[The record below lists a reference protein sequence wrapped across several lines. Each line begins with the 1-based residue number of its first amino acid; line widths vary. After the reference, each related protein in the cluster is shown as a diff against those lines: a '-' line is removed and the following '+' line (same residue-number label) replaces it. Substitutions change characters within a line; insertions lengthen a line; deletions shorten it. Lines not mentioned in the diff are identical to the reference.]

1 MKRFPLFP
9 LSRFPALARA
19 AVGGAVALG
28 LAALGVFFF
37 GGQQDAADEFSASLL
52 TSSNASFD
60 LFYLQDDDP
69 TPGSGT
75 WEIPANVGGAVA
87 TLDIG
92 LVPNAN
98 TGNNLVQVDTA
109 EFLLAGVPTWLSY
122 DSIAS
127 SSDTF
132 TVDVVEADP
141 SGDARDIIIFVSP
154 EDFSGDGTDPN
165 TTISGVGNLLTGA
178 EIISVNFTV
187 ASIQNSAGP
196 GSEVGS
202 FDIFGTY
209 VGRDAEFTRHQLD
222 GDADGQDGGAGNV
235 IIQDSGI
242 VEPIIASAVPHS
254 ATEIRLSFEKAVDA
268 NTAQTAANYVVLSCD
283 DAACANPASLATPA
297 SAAFASDSTKTVVLT
312 LDAADALVDADTDPG
327 ASNIV
332 GPLNVYAV
340 QASNV
345 TESTG
350 TIAINASDNVSGS
363 FAYHV
368 PDIALA
374 ISAKDANGDAVTGD
388 IEVHHTLVA
397 TVTADTAG
405 SSYTL
410 HSSADGTASCSSAQ
424 EHIFNAVEAG
434 VSVEHEFSV
443 QSSGEYSFVVCGGSD
458 ADGVVGASNS
468 EAVTIIPETINIQ
481 LSLASAADGSLD
493 FDTKDTLAFSITAD
507 FSNPSRSSGN
517 LSIKVDSC
525 DASSRQIGSGTVTQ
539 FDAADVDGTTT
550 QIDIAATDIGVNTN
564 GYSVV
569 ACVESGTASD
579 ESGSVGFSIDWALP
593 EVTAP
598 ETKTLQTTDE
608 TSITVTSDIAG
619 SLIVKSFDASFSSTP
634 SCSTGTTIYSSIED
648 AESFTVPLIGGLVW
662 DGSAYHANGLAQG
675 EHTLLACVESA
686 ESAYEKQS
694 SAEITVTVEPA
705 TAPTV
710 SGQLGWSGTQEM
722 GDDIELTVTSSIKQS
737 TNGTAAY
744 AELFAFESTV
754 TANSCADS
762 ASAFAQLG
770 NAGDVDATSG
780 KRIFEFNTTDLGDG
794 SYVLR
799 ACVTANNATGE
810 NATAWGLEVADYYA
824 PVASLTPVTASIDT
838 TQSVEF
844 TVSEMGNVPVSDGL
858 VANVYDISSNI
869 NLTCASDLS
878 NLDYNA
884 YNLTDENN
892 KQASFTLAGDQ
903 ASGGTLAAGSYT
915 YLACV
920 TRTKGEVD
928 ITSEGSTATLTVSP
942 AGAPGVSGATA
953 TPSPAYPNDEVTVT
967 AMVTQGTSAWD
978 AGEGSATL
986 YLDVD
991 SCSAADINGATQ
1003 LGEVFTLGSSSVSG
1017 ETVTFI
1023 FDASALGSFATHSLR
1038 VCASANNSESGTAT
1052 VNMDYTDYETPIVTA
1067 TITPASI
1074 YTNEQAIIK
1083 VESDYDGDVAV
1094 YTNESS
1100 CDVNSTPVF
1109 TGSIGNGDT
1118 ANIGGSVSFN
1128 ILGEYHA
1135 GGTFAAGDYNF
1146 IACVDRGESYGNKTG
1161 SDTATLEVQQTEKPV
1176 VNSATASPAI
1186 AYPDQTVTV
1195 TATITDGGSS
1205 WNDNEGTATLYMDAN
1220 SCSDLSGAVPLG
1232 DTFFLGASSS
1242 TQNATFTF
1250 LANDLGSF
1258 GTHELHV
1265 CASANGSESG
1275 SATVD
1280 VEYNNLEVT
1289 AQMQK
1294 SVIDTTQSTNL
1305 IIWSNAPASLL
1316 ELYQTY
1322 ATSCSVASESD
1333 LLTSTNDAGILAML
1347 NTSGG
1352 VVFGMI
1358 GEHASGGSF
1367 AQGNYQFLACVTS
1380 EGGSTEVGATA
1391 TLEVTSAAPPVVT
1404 ADTAD
1409 LGEVYPNQEVTVTAT
1424 VTEGGS
1430 SWTTGSASLYLNISS
1445 CSTASTNAQLG
1456 STQVLGA
1463 STAFTKGE
1471 EVRFTFS
1478 SSDLVDASGELSFEG
1493 HDLLVCATANDVTS
1507 IDNADATTTITLK
1520 NFEIPVVNAS
1530 LADTS
1535 ISTAESTTLNI
1546 TSNIAGT
1553 LAVYQTSIT
1562 FCNDHD
1568 LPAVFHTNANVATS
1582 FSVDLVGEH
1591 ATNGDLAA
1599 GTYTYLAC
1607 VTSTN
1612 GQTGGSM
1619 DANDAQSATLTVTD
1633 VDAASVQLSLSPSGE
1648 VAKNTEITA
1657 TITSDQVNADGA
1669 DTMATLHKDACDG
1682 EQFGLQTLLSGDAL
1696 SGYEATISFAATE
1709 TMNMVAC
1716 ATVNGK
1722 EGVSDQATI
1731 TVKEDEVVV
1740 VEGEDIKIT
1749 TTTSSGE
1756 TATLTADAGQVSS
1769 GTTLT
1774 LVDLEVEESES
1785 LPEEAINAVEIE
1797 IDGNLNGSLT
1807 LGIPTE
1813 GNKLEE
1819 SMELQKWD
1827 KTTGEWVTVGEAT
1840 LSEDGTTYNADITE
1854 SGKYAL
1860 VDLAE
1865 ARKDIDEDG
1874 GTVTVEDGDLAG
1886 TTVEFPTDA
1895 MDGKAQVAVLEPDPS
1910 ILPDDSLGAVEIV
1923 AEQEDFGD
1931 KYVTIVIPSA
1941 APGANENPVVTF
1953 YDEDDYDKDGIT
1965 DEWISDG
1972 IRNTKFI
1979 NENIDECKAANGG
1992 CAPTPDPLASV
2003 SNWFIEFETNH
2014 FTIFGASSEP
2024 APEAGATPVGI
2035 RIADGET
2042 FRLGYRQT
2050 LALRPAGGT
2059 GPYTLSVSP
2068 ADSGSF
2074 TTLDGTLIESGIT
2087 EVAELED
2094 FVFVPDTPVIGND
2107 GRNGIVLTLT
2117 DTKGTSDDASDDEQA
2132 SMTLDLLR
2140 RGNMIDL
2147 DESFTNGNDG
2157 NQVMA
2162 GWNESAPFVPTVT
2175 GEESGTLSSVGI
2187 RLDFSPNKTLR
2198 LLRQQTLVFSA
2209 GTGDSHAVSLS
2220 DSSAGEIVS
2229 GNDGT
2234 YTFIPSTADN
2244 GGKQTTIII
2253 TETTDD
2259 SQETTAIPVYIL
2271 ARGNTYD
2278 KEDSDGL
2285 TTGLDANEIMAG
2297 WKNE

>member
-75 WEIPANVGGAVA
+75 WEIPANVGGAAA

-268 NTAQTAANYVVLSCD
+268 TTAQTAANYVVLSCD

-493 FDTKDTLAFSITAD
+493 FDTKDTLLFSVTAD
-507 FSNPSRSSGN
+507 FSNPSRGGGK
-517 LSIKVDSC
+517 LSLKVDSC
-525 DASSRQIGSGTVTQ
+525 DASSREIDSGTVTQ
-539 FDAADVDGTTT
+539 LDAADVDGTTT

-579 ESGSVGFSIDWALP
+579 ESAPVGFSIHWALP
-593 EVTAP
+593 LVSAP
-598 ETKTLQTTDE
+598 ENATLQTTDE

-619 SLIVKSFDASFSSTP
+619 SLIVKAFDASFSSAP

-648 AESFTVPLIGGLVW
+648 ADSFTVPLIGGLVW
-662 DGSAYHANGLAQG
+662 DENAKDYHANGLAQG
-675 EHTLLACVESA
+675 EHTLLACIETA

-722 GDDIELTVTSSIKQS
+722 GDDISLTVTSSIKES

-744 AELFAFESTV
+744 AELFAFESTADA
-754 TANSCADS
+754 TSCADLGS
-762 ASAFAQLG
+762 ALTELG

-810 NATAWGLEVADYYA
+810 NTTAWGLEVADYYA

-844 TVSEMGNVPVSDGL
+844 TVSEMGDVPVSDGL

-878 NLDYNA
+878 NLDYDA
-884 YNLTDENN
+884 YKLTDENN
-892 KQASFTLAGDQ
+892 KQTTFTLAGDQ
-903 ASGGTLAAGSYT
+903 VTDDGLAAGSYT

-1017 ETVTFI
+1017 ESASFT
-1023 FDASALGSFATHSLR
+1023 FDASQLGSFATHSLR

-1083 VESDYDGDVAV
+1083 VESDYDGDVVV

-1305 IIWSNAPASLL
+1305 IISSNAPASLL

-1333 LLTSTNDAGILAML
+1333 RLTSTNDAGILAML

-1352 VVFGMI
+1352 VVFGII

-1430 SWTTGSASLYLNISS
+1430 SWTTGSATLYVDANS
-1445 CSTASTNAQLG
+1445 CSTSDIASATQLG
-1456 STQVLGA
+1456 DTFTLGA
-1463 STAFTKGE
+1463 SSSAQE
-1471 EVRFTFS
+1471 ARFTF
-1478 SSDLVDASGELSFEG
+1478 LASTLGSFG
-1493 HDLLVCATANDVTS
+1493 DYDLLVCATANDVTS
-1507 IDNADATTTITLK
+1507 TDNGAATSTITLK
-1520 NFEIPVVNAS
+1520 DFETPVVNAF
-1530 LADTS
+1530 LADAS
-1535 ISTAESTTLNI
+1535 ITTAEDTTLTV
-1546 TSNIAGT
+1546 TSDLAGT
-1553 LAVYQTSIT
+1553 LKVYQTSIT
-1562 FCNDHD
+1562 SCGALN
-1568 LPAVFHTNANVATS
+1568 LPANPYTDNTLATS
-1582 FSVDLVGEH
+1582 FSVSLAGEET
-1591 ATNGDLAA
+1591 ADGDLAA

-1607 VTSTN
+1607 VTSAD
-1612 GQTGGSM
+1612 GKTGGSM
-1619 DANDAQSATLTVTD
+1619 DAEGALPATLNVTE
-1633 VDAASVQLSLSPSGE
+1633 VDAAVLGISLDPAGE

-1657 TITSDQVNADGA
+1657 TVTSDQVNADA
-1669 DTMATLHKDACDG
+1669 DKKTTVTLHKNSCGESQVGSSAELQADG
-1682 EQFGLQTLLSGDAL
+1682 Q
-1696 SGYEATISFAATE
+1696 SGYIATINFTATE
-1709 TMNMVAC
+1709 TGTMNIVAC
-1716 ATVNGK
+1716 ANINGK
-1722 EGVSDQATI
+1722 NSIGSATI
-1731 TVKEDEVVV
+1731 TVKEDEVVIV
-1740 VEGEDIKIT
+1740 DTNTQTEVT
-1749 TTTSSGE
+1749 TTTTDGE

-1807 LGIPTE
+1807 LGVPTE

-1827 KTTGEWVTVGEAT
+1827 ETTGEWVTVGEAT

-1865 ARKDIDEDG
+1865 ARKDIDSRG
-1874 GTVTVEDGDLAG
+1874 GTVAVTEGELAG
-1886 TTVEFPTDA
+1886 TTVEFPEDA
-1895 MDGKAQVAVLEPDPS
+1895 VEDSQVAVLEPDPS

-1931 KYVTIVIPSA
+1931 EYVTIVIPSA
-1941 APGANENPVVTF
+1941 APGANENPVVEY
-1953 YDEDDYDKDGIT
+1953 YDEVEGI
-1965 DEWISDG
+1965 WKSDG

-2024 APEAGATPVGI
+2024 APEPGETPVGI

-2074 TTLDGTLIESGIT
+2074 TDLDGNAIT
-2087 EVAELED
+2087 QVAELED
-2094 FVFVPDTPVIGND
+2094 FVFVPDVVAIGNA
-2107 GRNGIVLTLT
+2107 GRSDISITAT
-2117 DTKGTSDDASDDEQA
+2117 DSSDSAATSLSI
-2132 SMTLDLLR
+2132 DLLR
-2140 RGNMIDL
+2140 KGDVL
-2147 DESFTNGNDG
+2147 DEGDNLTQLKDLSMVAQGWNSGQTANASPTAIGSDEGGNSDSAAGLRLELSTGTAMQLLNGQSFTFSSGVDG
-2157 NQVMA
+2157 GTAQLV
-2162 GWNESAPFVPTVT
+2162 ST
-2175 GEESGTLSSVGI
+2175 GESDTNTADFTLT
-2187 RLDFSPNKTLR
+2187 NN
-2198 LLRQQTLVFSA
+2198 Q
-2209 GTGDSHAVSLS
+2209 
-2220 DSSAGEIVS
+2220 
-2229 GNDGT
+2229 DGT
-2234 YTFIPSTADN
+2234 YTLLASANRTQSNEVFIQMTD
-2244 GGKQTTIII
+2244 GTRTTTI
-2253 TETTDD
+2253 
-2259 SQETTAIPVYIL
+2259 AVYAL
-2271 ARGNTYD
+2271 RKGDTGVTFGNT
-2278 KEDSDGL
+2278 ELSDL
-2285 TTGLDANEIMAG
+2285 SDIALG
-2297 WKNE
+2297 WSR

>member
-28 LAALGVFFF
+28 LVALGVLLF
-37 GGQQDAADEFSASLL
+37 GSQDEAPEEFSASLL

-75 WEIPANVGGAVA
+75 WEIPANVGGAAA

-109 EFLLAGVPTWLSY
+109 EFLLAGVPTWLAYS
-122 DSIAS
+122 SIAA
-127 SSDTF
+127 SSDAF
-132 TVDVVEADP
+132 TVDVVEGAE
-141 SGDARDIIIFVSP
+141 SGGARDITIFVSP
-154 EDFSGDGTDPN
+154 EEFSGDGSSPD

-178 EIISVNFTV
+178 EVISVNFEIASVQGSV
-187 ASIQNSAGP
+187 AGDQ
-196 GSEVGS
+196 VGS

-209 VGRDAEFTRHQLD
+209 VARDADFTRYQLD
-222 GDADGQDGGAGNV
+222 GNGDGQDGGAGAV
-235 IIQDSGI
+235 TIEDSGI
-242 VEPIIASAVPHS
+242 VAPIIASAVPHS
-254 ATEIRLSFEKAVDA
+254 STEIRLSFEKAVDA
-268 NTAQTAANYVVLSCD
+268 TTAQTAANYVVLSCD
-283 DAACANPASLATPA
+283 DSVCASPTSSAAPASV
-297 SAAFASDSTKTVVLT
+297 AFASESTKTVVLT
-312 LDAADALVDADTDPG
+312 LDSANAMVDADSAFD
-327 ASNIV
+327 ASSV
-332 GPLNVYAV
+332 VDPLNFYAV
-340 QASNV
+340 QVSNV
-345 TESTG
+345 AESTG
-350 TIAINASDNVSGS
+350 IIVIEAANNTSASFS
-363 FAYHV
+363 YHE
-368 PDIALA
+368 PDIALVVT
-374 ISAKDANGDAVTGD
+374 AKDLDGNVIDENADS
-388 IEVHHTLVA
+388 IEVHDIFVA
-397 TVTADTAG
+397 EITADTAG
-405 SSYTL
+405 SYFL
-410 HSSADGTASCSSAQ
+410 HASANGTATCSSTQ
-424 EHIFNAVEAG
+424 EHSLVLAAG
-434 VSVEHEFSV
+434 VTATHEFSFE
-443 QSSGEYSFVVCGGSD
+443 SSGTYSFVVCGGSD
-458 ADGVVGASNS
+458 ADGVVAASNEVS
-468 EAVTIIPETINIQ
+468 KTTIPETIDVQ
-481 LSLASAADGSLD
+481 LSLATADDGSYT
-493 FDTKDTLAFSITAD
+493 FDTKDTLLFSVTAD
-507 FSNPSRSSGN
+507 FSNPSRGGGR
-517 LSIKVDSC
+517 LSLKVDSC
-525 DASSRQIGSGTVTQ
+525 DASSRQIDSGTVTQ

-579 ESGSVGFSIDWALP
+579 ESAPVGFSIDWALP
-593 EVTAP
+593 VVGAP
-598 ETKTLQTTDE
+598 ENATLQTTEE
-608 TSITVTSDIAG
+608 TQITVTSDIAG
-619 SLIVKSFDASFSSTP
+619 SLIVKAFDASFSSTP
-634 SCSTGTTIYSSIED
+634 SCATGNTLYSSTVD
-648 AESFTVPLIGGLVW
+648 AKSFSVPLIGGLVW
-662 DGSAYHANGLAQG
+662 DENAKDYHANGLAEG
-675 EHTLLACVESA
+675 THTLLACVETA

-967 AMVTQGTSAWD
+967 ATVTQGTSAWD

-986 YLDVD
+986 YLGAD

-1003 LGEVFTLGSSSVSG
+1003 LGEVFSLGNSSASGETASFTFDASTLGSFG
-1017 ETVTFI
+1017 
-1023 FDASALGSFATHSLR
+1023 THTLR

-1052 VNMDYTDYETPIVTA
+1052 VNMDYTDYETPTVTA

-1083 VESDYDGDVAV
+1083 VESDYDGDVVV

-1109 TGSIGNGDT
+1109 TGSIDNGDT

-1176 VNSATASPAI
+1176 VSSATASPAI

-1289 AQMQK
+1289 AQMQN

-1305 IIWSNAPASLL
+1305 IISSNAPASLL

-1333 LLTSTNDAGILAML
+1333 RLISTNDAGTLAML
-1347 NTSGG
+1347 NTSDG
-1352 VVFGMI
+1352 VAFGII

-1430 SWTTGSASLYLNISS
+1430 SWTTGSATLYVDANS
-1445 CSTASTNAQLG
+1445 CSTSDIASATQLG
-1456 STQVLGA
+1456 DTFTLGA
-1463 STAFTKGE
+1463 SSSAQE
-1471 EVRFTFS
+1471 ARFTF
-1478 SSDLVDASGELSFEG
+1478 LASTLGSFG
-1493 HDLLVCATANDVTS
+1493 DYDLLVCATANDVTS
-1507 IDNADATTTITLK
+1507 TDNGAATSTITLK
-1520 NFEIPVVNAS
+1520 DFETPVVNAF
-1530 LADTS
+1530 LADAS
-1535 ISTAESTTLNI
+1535 ITTAEDTTLTV
-1546 TSNIAGT
+1546 TSDLAGT
-1553 LAVYQTSIT
+1553 LKVYQTSIT
-1562 FCNDHD
+1562 SCGALN
-1568 LPAVFHTNANVATS
+1568 LPANPYTDNTLATS
-1582 FSVDLVGEH
+1582 FSVSLAGEET
-1591 ATNGDLAA
+1591 ADGDLAA

-1607 VTSTN
+1607 VTSAD
-1612 GQTGGSM
+1612 GKTGGSM
-1619 DANDAQSATLTVTD
+1619 DAEGALPATLNVTE
-1633 VDAASVQLSLSPSGE
+1633 VDAAVLGISLDPAGE

-1657 TITSDQVNADGA
+1657 TVTSDQVNADA
-1669 DTMATLHKDACDG
+1669 DKKTTVTLHKNSCGESQVGSSAELQADG
-1682 EQFGLQTLLSGDAL
+1682 Q
-1696 SGYEATISFAATE
+1696 SGYIATINFTATE
-1709 TMNMVAC
+1709 TGTMNIVAC
-1716 ATVNGK
+1716 ANINGK
-1722 EGVSDQATI
+1722 NSIGSATI
-1731 TVKEDEVVV
+1731 TVKEDEVVIV
-1740 VEGEDIKIT
+1740 DTNTQTEVT
-1749 TTTSSGE
+1749 TTTTDGE

-1807 LGIPTE
+1807 LGVPTE

-1827 KTTGEWVTVGEAT
+1827 ETTGEWVTVGEAT

-1865 ARKDIDEDG
+1865 ARKDIDSRG
-1874 GTVTVEDGDLAG
+1874 GTVAVTEGELAG
-1886 TTVEFPTDA
+1886 TTVEFPEDA
-1895 MDGKAQVAVLEPDPS
+1895 VEDSQVAVLEPDPS

-1931 KYVTIVIPSA
+1931 EYVTIVIPSA
-1941 APGANENPVVTF
+1941 APGANENPVVEY
-1953 YDEDDYDKDGIT
+1953 YDEVEGI
-1965 DEWISDG
+1965 WKSDG

-2024 APEAGATPVGI
+2024 APEPGETPVGI

-2074 TTLDGTLIESGIT
+2074 TDLDGNAIT
-2087 EVAELED
+2087 QVAELED
-2094 FVFVPDTPVIGND
+2094 FVFVPDVVAIGNA
-2107 GRNGIVLTLT
+2107 GRSDISITAT
-2117 DTKGTSDDASDDEQA
+2117 DSSDSAATSLSI
-2132 SMTLDLLR
+2132 DLLR
-2140 RGNMIDL
+2140 KGDVL
-2147 DESFTNGNDG
+2147 DEGDNLTQLKDLSMVAQGWNSGQTANASPTAIGSDEGGNSDSAAGLRLELSTGTAMQLLNGQSFTFSSGVDG
-2157 NQVMA
+2157 GTAQLV
-2162 GWNESAPFVPTVT
+2162 ST
-2175 GEESGTLSSVGI
+2175 GESDTNTADFTLT
-2187 RLDFSPNKTLR
+2187 NN
-2198 LLRQQTLVFSA
+2198 Q
-2209 GTGDSHAVSLS
+2209 
-2220 DSSAGEIVS
+2220 
-2229 GNDGT
+2229 DGT
-2234 YTFIPSTADN
+2234 YTLLASANRTQSNEVFIQMTD
-2244 GGKQTTIII
+2244 GTRTTTI
-2253 TETTDD
+2253 
-2259 SQETTAIPVYIL
+2259 AVYAL
-2271 ARGNTYD
+2271 RKGDTGVTFGNT
-2278 KEDSDGL
+2278 ELSDL
-2285 TTGLDANEIMAG
+2285 SDIALG
-2297 WKNE
+2297 WSR

>member
-28 LAALGVFFF
+28 LVALGVLLF
-37 GGQQDAADEFSASLL
+37 GSQDEAPEEFSASLL
-52 TSSNASFD
+52 TSGDTTSFKASFD
-60 LFYLQDDDP
+60 LFYLQSDDP
-69 TPGSGT
+69 TVGSGT
-75 WEIPANVGGAVA
+75 WSIPANAANAAA

-92 LVPNAN
+92 LVPNTN
-98 TGNNLVQVDTA
+98 ESDDFIQVDTA
-109 EFLLAGVPTWLSY
+109 EFLLAGVPTWLAYS
-122 DSIAS
+122 SIAA
-127 SSDTF
+127 SSDAF
-132 TVDVVEADP
+132 TVDVVEGAE
-141 SGDARDIIIFVSP
+141 SGGARDITIFVSP
-154 EDFSGDGTDPN
+154 EEFSGDGSNPD

-178 EIISVNFTV
+178 EVISVNFEIASVQGSV
-187 ASIQNSAGP
+187 AGDQ
-196 GSEVGS
+196 VGS

-209 VGRDAEFTRHQLD
+209 VARDADFTRYQLD
-222 GDADGQDGGAGNV
+222 GNGDGQDGGAGAV
-235 IIQDSGI
+235 IIEDSGI
-242 VEPIIASAVPHS
+242 VAPVIASAVPHS
-254 ATEIRLSFEKAVDA
+254 STEIRLTFEKAVDA
-268 NTAQTAANYVVLSCD
+268 TTAQTAAHYLVYSCD
-283 DAACANPASLATPA
+283 DSVCASPTSSAAPASV
-297 SAAFASDSTKTVVLT
+297 AFASDSTKTVVLT
-312 LDAADALVDADTDPG
+312 LDDADALIDADTDFD
-327 ASNIV
+327 ASSV
-332 GPLNVYAV
+332 APLNVYAV

-368 PDIALA
+368 PDIALVM
-374 ISAKDANGDAVTGD
+374 SAKDTNGNAVTGN
-388 IEVHHTLVA
+388 IEVYHTLVA

-405 SSYTL
+405 SYEL
-410 HSSADGTASCSSAQ
+410 HYESGDNPIARCDSPQ
-424 EHIFNAVEAG
+424 EHVFNVAEAG
-434 VSVEHEFSV
+434 VSVVHEFSFE
-443 QSSGEYSFVVCGGSD
+443 SSGTYSFVACGHSD
-458 ADGVVGASNS
+458 ADRVEGVSTPV
-468 EAVTIIPETINIQ
+468 EVIIAPETIDIQ
-481 LSLASAADGSLD
+481 ISLAADDDYDGDYD
-493 FDTKDTLAFSITAD
+493 FDTKDSLVFSVTAD
-507 FSNPSRSSGN
+507 FSNPSRSSEN

-525 DASSRQIGSGTVTQ
+525 DESSRQIGSGTVTQ
-539 FDAADVDGTTT
+539 LDAADVDGTTT
-550 QIDIAATDIGVNTN
+550 QINIAATYIGVNTN

-569 ACVESGTASD
+569 ACVESGMASD
-579 ESGSVGFSIDWALP
+579 ESAPVGFSIDWALP
-593 EVTAP
+593 VVGAP
-598 ETKTLQTTDE
+598 ENATLQTTEE
-608 TSITVTSDIAG
+608 TQITVTSDIAG
-619 SLIVKSFDASFSSTP
+619 SLIVKAFDASFSSTP

-662 DGSAYHANGLAQG
+662 DENAKDYHANGLAQG
-675 EHTLLACVESA
+675 EHTLLACVETA

-744 AELFAFESTV
+744 AELFAFESTI

-780 KRIFEFNTTDLGDG
+780 KRIFEFNTTDLGAG

-810 NATAWGLEVADYYA
+810 NTTAWGLEVADYYA

-844 TVSEMGNVPVSDGL
+844 TVSEMGDVPVSDGL

-967 AMVTQGTSAWD
+967 ATVTQGTSAWD

-986 YLDVD
+986 YLGAD

-1003 LGEVFTLGSSSVSG
+1003 LGEVFSLGNSSASGETASFTFDASTLGSFG
-1017 ETVTFI
+1017 
-1023 FDASALGSFATHSLR
+1023 THTLR

-1052 VNMDYTDYETPIVTA
+1052 VNMDYTDYETPTVTA

-1083 VESDYDGDVAV
+1083 VESDYDGDVVV

-1109 TGSIGNGDT
+1109 TGSIDNGDT

-1391 TLEVTSAAPPVVT
+1391 MLEVTSAAPPVVT

-1430 SWTTGSASLYLNISS
+1430 SWTSATANLYLDINSCDAASS
-1445 CSTASTNAQLG
+1445 DALLVSKALGTSSTSGETVDFSFAATE
-1456 STQVLGA
+1456 LGA
-1463 STAFTKGE
+1463 FGQ
-1471 EVRFTFS
+1471 
-1478 SSDLVDASGELSFEG
+1478 
-1493 HDLLVCATANDVTS
+1493 HNLLVCATANDVTS
-1507 IDNADATTTITLK
+1507 NEANAMAAITY
-1520 NFEIPVVNAS
+1520 NDFEIPVVDAFV
-1530 LADTS
+1530 ADTS

-1562 FCNDHD
+1562 SCNALN
-1568 LPAVFHTNANVATS
+1568 LPATSHTNATAATS

-1612 GQTGGSM
+1612 GKTGGSM

-1785 LPEEAINAVEIE
+1785 LPEEAINAVEID
-1797 IDGNLNGSLT
+1797 IDIDDNLNGSLT

-1886 TTVEFPTDA
+1886 TTVEFPTNA

-2003 SNWFIEFETNH
+2003 GNWFIEFETNH
-2014 FTIFGASSEP
+2014 FSKYTGRSEP
-2024 APEAGATPVGI
+2024 APEPGETPVGI

-2074 TTLDGTLIESGIT
+2074 TDLSGSAIT
-2087 EVAELED
+2087 QVAELED

-2117 DTKGTSDDASDDEQA
+2117 DTKGTNDDASDDEQA

>member
-28 LAALGVFFF
+28 LVALGVLLF
-37 GGQQDAADEFSASLL
+37 GSQDEAPEEFSASLL
-52 TSSNASFD
+52 TSGDTTSFKASFD
-60 LFYLQDDDP
+60 LFYLQSDDP
-69 TPGSGT
+69 TVGSGT
-75 WEIPANVGGAVA
+75 WSIPANAANAAA

-92 LVPNAN
+92 LVPNTN
-98 TGNNLVQVDTA
+98 ESDDFIQVDTA
-109 EFLLAGVPTWLSY
+109 EFLLAGVPTWLAYS
-122 DSIAS
+122 SIAA
-127 SSDTF
+127 SSDAF
-132 TVDVVEADP
+132 TVDVVEGAE
-141 SGDARDIIIFVSP
+141 SGGARDITIFVSP
-154 EDFSGDGTDPN
+154 EEFSGDGSSPD

-178 EIISVNFTV
+178 EVISVNFEIASVQGSV
-187 ASIQNSAGP
+187 AGDQ
-196 GSEVGS
+196 VGS

-209 VGRDAEFTRHQLD
+209 VARDADFTRYQLD
-222 GDADGQDGGAGNV
+222 GNGDGQDGGAGAV
-235 IIQDSGI
+235 TIEDSGI
-242 VEPIIASAVPHS
+242 VAPIIASAVPHS
-254 ATEIRLSFEKAVDA
+254 STEIRLTFEKAVDA
-268 NTAQTAANYVVLSCD
+268 TTAQTAANYVVLSCD
-283 DAACANPASLATPA
+283 DSVCASPTSSAAPASV
-297 SAAFASDSTKTVVLT
+297 AFASESTKTVVLT
-312 LDAADALVDADTDPG
+312 LDSANAMVDADSAFD
-327 ASNIV
+327 ASSV
-332 GPLNVYAV
+332 VDPLNFYAV
-340 QASNV
+340 QVSNV
-345 TESTG
+345 AESTG
-350 TIAINASDNVSGS
+350 IIVIEAANNTSASFS
-363 FAYHV
+363 YHE
-368 PDIALA
+368 PDIALVVT
-374 ISAKDANGDAVTGD
+374 AKDLDGNVIDENADS
-388 IEVHHTLVA
+388 IEVHDIFVA
-397 TVTADTAG
+397 EITADTAG
-405 SSYTL
+405 SYFL
-410 HSSADGTASCSSAQ
+410 HASANGTATCSSTQ
-424 EHIFNAVEAG
+424 EHSLVLAAG
-434 VSVEHEFSV
+434 VTATHEFSFE
-443 QSSGEYSFVVCGGSD
+443 SSGTYSFVVCGGSD
-458 ADGVVGASNS
+458 ADGVVAASNEVS
-468 EAVTIIPETINIQ
+468 KTTIPETIDVQ
-481 LSLASAADGSLD
+481 LSLATADDGSYT
-493 FDTKDTLAFSITAD
+493 FDTKDTLLFSVTAD
-507 FSNPSRSSGN
+507 FSNPSRGGGR
-517 LSIKVDSC
+517 LSLKVDSC
-525 DASSRQIGSGTVTQ
+525 DASSRQIDSGTVTQ

-579 ESGSVGFSIDWALP
+579 ESAPVGFSIDWALP
-593 EVTAP
+593 VVGAP
-598 ETKTLQTTDE
+598 ENATLQTTEE
-608 TSITVTSDIAG
+608 TQITVTSDIAG
-619 SLIVKSFDASFSSTP
+619 SLIVKAFDASFSSTP

-662 DGSAYHANGLAQG
+662 DENAKDYHANGLAQG
-675 EHTLLACVESA
+675 EHTLLACVETA

-705 TAPTV
+705 TPPTITVISNGGLGAGSQEVGNGITVKFTSDPGANLNGSDAAAKLIAFDKLNVANSCTDTADYTLAESNDNFSSESSLSFAAGDQLPVGEYIIRLCVTVDEVTSDESWNFEVEAFAAPTV
-710 SGQLGWSGTQEM
+710 SVEFDGSESNEQNI
-722 GDDIELTVTSSIKQS
+722 D
-737 TNGTAAY
+737 TNG
-744 AELFAFESTV
+744 
-754 TANSCADS
+754 S
-762 ASAFAQLG
+762 ATLNIS
-770 NAGDVDATSG
+770 
-780 KRIFEFNTTDLGDG
+780 
-794 SYVLR
+794 
-799 ACVTANNATGE
+799 ATGE
-810 NATAWGLEVADYYA
+810 NDLALALWN
-824 PVASLTPVTASIDT
+824 VTNELA
-838 TQSVEF
+838 E
-844 TVSEMGNVPVSDGL
+844 NR
-858 VANVYDISSNI
+858 
-869 NLTCASDLS
+869 TCSA
-878 NLDYNA
+878 
-884 YNLTDENN
+884 LTDESSLVDEDNDFHGTG
-892 KQASFTLAGDQ
+892 KFTSVPL
-903 ASGGTLAAGSYT
+903 SGAEYGLGTHT
-915 YLACV
+915 FLACV
-920 TRTKGEVD
+920 TRSHGDYTS
-928 ITSEGSTATLTVSP
+928 ISEGATATLTVSE
-942 AGAPGVSGATA
+942 PGTPSVVIAADFIPSGTIYPSTKITVEATA
-953 TPSPAYPNDEVTVT
+953 TATDFGGGLNDWSNADAELHANITSCPAPGASIITRADDSTSTLIATATSSASGETIEFPAFFAEILGVTEDGESQHNLVVCVT
-967 AMVTQGTSAWD
+967 A
-978 AGEGSATL
+978 
-986 YLDVD
+986 
-991 SCSAADINGATQ
+991 NGATGQ
-1003 LGEVFTLGSSSVSG
+1003 DSTEITLK
-1017 ETVTFI
+1017 
-1023 FDASALGSFATHSLR
+1023 
-1038 VCASANNSESGTAT
+1038 
-1052 VNMDYTDYETPIVTA
+1052 DYETPTVTA
-1067 TITPASI
+1067 TITPATI
-1074 YTNEQAIIK
+1074 DTTEIATLTM
-1083 VESDYDGDVAV
+1083 ESDYAGTLTV
-1094 YTNESS
+1094 YTGETFCEAADASHEYFS
-1100 CDVNSTPVF
+1100 
-1109 TGSIGNGDT
+1109 GSIA
-1118 ANIGGSVSFN
+1118 ANQAAP
-1128 ILGEYHA
+1128 LQLTGEHLTD
-1135 GGTFAAGDYNF
+1135 GEFAAGNYDF
-1146 IACVDRGESYGNKTG
+1146 LVCVNRGESYGNKTG
-1161 SDTATLEVQQTEKPV
+1161 SATDTLEVE
-1176 VNSATASPAI
+1176 PAD
-1186 AYPDQTVTV
+1186 PPQVSVT
-1195 TATITDGGSS
+1195 
-1205 WNDNEGTATLYMDAN
+1205 N
-1220 SCSDLSGAVPLG
+1220 
-1232 DTFFLGASSS
+1232 
-1242 TQNATFTF
+1242 
-1250 LANDLGSF
+1250 
-1258 GTHELHV
+1258 
-1265 CASANGSESG
+1265 
-1275 SATVD
+1275 
-1280 VEYNNLEVT
+1280 
-1289 AQMQK
+1289 
-1294 SVIDTTQSTNL
+1294 
-1305 IIWSNAPASLL
+1305 
-1316 ELYQTY
+1316 
-1322 ATSCSVASESD
+1322 
-1333 LLTSTNDAGILAML
+1333 
-1347 NTSGG
+1347 
-1352 VVFGMI
+1352 
-1358 GEHASGGSF
+1358 
-1367 AQGNYQFLACVTS
+1367 
-1380 EGGSTEVGATA
+1380 
-1391 TLEVTSAAPPVVT
+1391 
-1404 ADTAD
+1404 AD
-1409 LGEVYPNQEVTVTAT
+1409 LGEVYPDGTVELTAT
-1424 VTEGGS
+1424 IIQGES
-1430 SWTTGSASLYLNISS
+1430 SWTSATANLYLDINSCDAASS
-1445 CSTASTNAQLG
+1445 DALLVSK
-1456 STQVLGA
+1456 VLG
-1463 STAFTKGE
+1463 T
-1471 EVRFTFS
+1471 S
-1478 SSDLVDASGELSFEG
+1478 SASGETVDFSFAATELG
-1493 HDLLVCATANDVTS
+1493 AFGQHNLLVCATANDVTS
-1507 IDNADATTTITLK
+1507 NEANATAAITY
-1520 NFEIPVVNAS
+1520 NDFEIPVVDAFV
-1530 LADTS
+1530 ADTS

-1562 FCNDHD
+1562 SCNALN
-1568 LPAVFHTNANVATS
+1568 LPATSHTNATAATS

-1612 GQTGGSM
+1612 GKTGGSM

-1785 LPEEAINAVEIE
+1785 LPEEAINAVEID
-1797 IDGNLNGSLT
+1797 IDIDDNLNGSLT

-1827 KTTGEWVTVGEAT
+1827 ETTGEWVTVGEAT

-1886 TTVEFPTDA
+1886 TTVEFPTNA
-1895 MDGKAQVAVLEPDPS
+1895 MDGEAQVAVLEPDPS

-1931 KYVTIVIPSA
+1931 EYVTIVIPSA

-2003 SNWFIEFETNH
+2003 GNWFIEFETNH
-2014 FTIFGASSEP
+2014 FSIYTGSSEP
-2024 APEAGATPVGI
+2024 APEPGETPVGI

-2074 TTLDGTLIESGIT
+2074 TDLSGSAIT
-2087 EVAELED
+2087 QVAELED

-2117 DTKGTSDDASDDEQA
+2117 DTKGTNDDASDDEQA

>member
-75 WEIPANVGGAVA
+75 WEIPANVGGAAA

-242 VEPIIASAVPHS
+242 VEPVIASAVPHS

-268 NTAQTAANYVVLSCD
+268 NTAQMAANYVVLSCD

-593 EVTAP
+593 VVGAP
-598 ETKTLQTTDE
+598 ENATLQTTEE
-608 TSITVTSDIAG
+608 TQITVTSDIAG
-619 SLIVKSFDASFSSTP
+619 SLIVKAFDASFSSTP
-634 SCSTGTTIYSSIED
+634 SCSTGNTLYSSTVD
-648 AESFTVPLIGGLVW
+648 AKSFSVPLIGGLVW
-662 DGSAYHANGLAQG
+662 DENAKDYHANGLAQG
-675 EHTLLACVESA
+675 EHTLLACVETA

-762 ASAFAQLG
+762 TSAFAQLG
-770 NAGDVDATSG
+770 NAGDVDTTSG
-780 KRIFEFNTTDLGDG
+780 ERIFEFNTTDLGAG

-810 NATAWGLEVADYYA
+810 NTTAWGLEVADYYA

-838 TQSVEF
+838 TQSVQF
-844 TVSEMGNVPVSDGL
+844 TVEETDDVPVSDGL
-858 VANVYDISSNI
+858 VAKVYDISDNST
-869 NLTCASDLS
+869 LVCASDLS
-878 NLDYNA
+878 GRTIIHQDD
-884 YNLTDENN
+884 LTDQNN
-892 KQASFTLAGDQ
+892 KQTTFTLAGDQ
-903 ASGGTLAAGSYT
+903 VTDDGLAAGSYT

-967 AMVTQGTSAWD
+967 AIVTQGTSAWD

-991 SCSAADINGATQ
+991 SCSAADTAGATQ
-1003 LGEVFTLGSSSVSG
+1003 LGEVFSLGNSSASG
-1017 ETVTFI
+1017 ETASFT
-1023 FDASALGSFATHSLR
+1023 FDASQLGSFGTHELH
-1038 VCASANNSESGTAT
+1038 VCASANGSDSGADT
-1052 VNMDYTDYETPIVTA
+1052 VSVVYQDFETPIVTT

-1083 VESDYDGDVAV
+1083 VESDYDGDVVV

-1161 SDTATLEVQQTEKPV
+1161 SATATLEVQQTEKPV
-1176 VNSATASPAI
+1176 VSSATASPAI

-1305 IIWSNAPASLL
+1305 IISSNAPASLL

-1333 LLTSTNDAGILAML
+1333 RLTSTNDAGILAML

-1352 VVFGMI
+1352 VVFGII

-1430 SWTTGSASLYLNISS
+1430 SWTTGSATLYVDANS
-1445 CSTASTNAQLG
+1445 CSTSDIASATQLG
-1456 STQVLGA
+1456 DTFTLGA
-1463 STAFTKGE
+1463 SSSAQE
-1471 EVRFTFS
+1471 ARFTF
-1478 SSDLVDASGELSFEG
+1478 LASTLGSFG
-1493 HDLLVCATANDVTS
+1493 DYDLLVCATANDVTS
-1507 IDNADATTTITLK
+1507 TDNGAATSTITLK
-1520 NFEIPVVNAS
+1520 DFETPVVNAF
-1530 LADTS
+1530 LADAS
-1535 ISTAESTTLNI
+1535 ITTAEDTTLTV
-1546 TSNIAGT
+1546 TSDLAGT
-1553 LAVYQTSIT
+1553 LKVYQTSIT
-1562 FCNDHD
+1562 SCGALN
-1568 LPAVFHTNANVATS
+1568 LPANPYTDNTLATS
-1582 FSVDLVGEH
+1582 FSVSLAGEET
-1591 ATNGDLAA
+1591 ADGDLAA

-1607 VTSTN
+1607 VTSAD
-1612 GQTGGSM
+1612 GKTGGSM
-1619 DANDAQSATLTVTD
+1619 DAEGALPATLNVTE
-1633 VDAASVQLSLSPSGE
+1633 VDAAVLGISLDPAGE

-1657 TITSDQVNADGA
+1657 TVTSDQVNADA
-1669 DTMATLHKDACDG
+1669 DKKTTVTLHKNSCEESQVGSSEELLTDG
-1682 EQFGLQTLLSGDAL
+1682 Q
-1696 SGYEATISFAATE
+1696 SGYIATINFTATE
-1709 TMNMVAC
+1709 SMSIVAC
-1716 ATVNGK
+1716 ANINGK
-1722 EGVSDQATI
+1722 DSVGSAAI
-1731 TVKEDEVVV
+1731 TVKEDEVVIV
-1740 VEGEDIKIT
+1740 DTNTQTEVT
-1749 TTTSSGE
+1749 TTTTDGE

-1807 LGIPTE
+1807 LGVPTE

-1827 KTTGEWVTVGEAT
+1827 ETTGEWVTVGEAT

-1865 ARKDIDEDG
+1865 ARKDIDSRG
-1874 GTVTVEDGDLAG
+1874 GTVAVTEGELAG
-1886 TTVEFPTDA
+1886 TTVEFPEDA
-1895 MDGKAQVAVLEPDPS
+1895 VEDSQVAVLEPDPS

-1931 KYVTIVIPSA
+1931 EYVTIVIPSA
-1941 APGANENPVVTF
+1941 APGANENPVVEY
-1953 YDEDDYDKDGIT
+1953 YDEVEGI
-1965 DEWISDG
+1965 WKSDG

-2074 TTLDGTLIESGIT
+2074 TDLSGSAIT
-2087 EVAELED
+2087 QVAELED